1 MPRAPL
7 LPDVADGLG
16 SMPPGEA
23 LLVSLKLITS
33 LVAGVSFLGFS
44 LDRAHP
50 VNRVAAEMT
59 GWVSQSATG
68 PEGAIGSR
76 DQIIALL
83 ERIGFQIWSLAAFQ
97 EDEQVRASLLELIEP
112 VCQAPVEL
120 MSTAG
125 HC

>member
-1 MPRAPL
+1 
-7 LPDVADGLG
+7 
-16 SMPPGEA
+16 
-23 LLVSLKLITS
+23 
-33 LVAGVSFLGFS
+33 
-44 LDRAHP
+44 
-50 VNRVAAEMT
+50 MT

-76 DQIIALL
+76 EQIIALL